1 MRRPGCELPNRLRHR
16 PARRGRSAARAPP
29 EQSPNGTPDVK
40 RGGNALEIVV
50 TSMMVQDQEKALEL
64 YTEVPGFVKKTD
76 IPAGA
81 PGG

>member
-1 MRRPGCELPNRLRHR
+1 M
-16 PARRGRSAARAPP
+16 
-29 EQSPNGTPDVK
+29 K